1 MLKEQNGAALI
12 VVLITIAIIGV
23 MIPSIM
29 SNITTSAKQFERS
42 EEYTQVN
49 ALIDMGVEFTHSVI
63 EGSRDTAKE
72 NTESWL
78 EQGNVDSDSIVTY
91 FREQLNSAM
100 RTKGLEDSV
109 RIDVGEENGFKTE
122 IRSISVE
129 GQSIEVDFVVTPVLE
144 NEVLDDEEETGTKT
158 IELEFN

>member
-29 SNITTSAKQFERS
+29 SNITTSANQFERS

-63 EGSRDTAKE
+63 EDSRDGAKE
-72 NTESWL
+72 STESWL
-78 EQGNVDSDSIVTY
+78 EQSNADPDSIISY
-91 FREQLNSAM
+91 FREQLNQSL
-100 RTKGLEDSV
+100 RTKELNNGV
-109 RIDVGEENGFKTE
+109 RIDVGEEHGFITE
-122 IRSISVE
+122 LNSISVE
-129 GQSIEVDFVVTPVLE
+129 DQSIEVDFVVTPVLE
-144 NEVLDDEEETGTKT
+144 GDELEDDQEVGSKI